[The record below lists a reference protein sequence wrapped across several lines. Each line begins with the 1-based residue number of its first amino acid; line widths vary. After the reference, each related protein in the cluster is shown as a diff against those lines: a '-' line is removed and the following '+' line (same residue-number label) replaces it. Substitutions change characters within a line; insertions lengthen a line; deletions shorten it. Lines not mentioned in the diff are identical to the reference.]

1 MRARALAM
9 SNDPIADEA
18 AVAQLAQGGSAVGA
32 VLAGFFAAA
41 GGYSG
46 VLLSPLTILV
56 AGIGTGGRV
65 FDGRLRQPGL
75 GTKRP
80 RGFLPEEP
88 IPPAARIAVPAAIA
102 AAAVANA
109 YDGAK
114 SLGSLVKHGI
124 LRAER
129 AGADALAEVLG
140 RIRSA
145 GQVALSE
152 QSFTRPF
159 LRLAGPSEGGL
170 VTPADFANIAD
181 IDLSASVRQVGDAS
195 YLEPPW
201 AEEWTEDQRL
211 PSELGI
217 GAVVCAV
224 DVRGVFAAAAYFRPS
239 DGLEF
244 DDLALLAPYVAV
256 PTQRGVPRQPPG
268 SSLPAPAPIAVRCTP
283 EGVPVEV
290 CAEPGSRALHLGNP
304 ARLSISRDPVSR
316 EVQSQRR

>member
-1 MRARALAM
+1 MRLRALAI
-9 SNDPIADEA
+9 SNDPIAEEA
-18 AVAQLAQGGSAVGA
+18 AVAQLGQGGSAVGA
-32 VLAGFFAAA
+32 VLAGYFAAA

-56 AGIGTGGRV
+56 AGIGAGGRA

-80 RGFLPEEP
+80 RGFLADEP
-88 IPPAARIAVPAAIA
+88 IPSAARIAVPGSVA

-129 AGADALAEVLG
+129 AGADGRAEVLG
-140 RIRSA
+140 RVRSL
-145 GQVALSE
+145 GQTAFAE
-152 QSFTRPF
+152 QAFSRPF

-170 VTPADFANIAD
+170 VTPSDLTNVTD
-181 IDLSASVRQVGDAS
+181 IDHAATTRNAAGSDFLEAPWADSSAS
-195 YLEPPW
+195 EP
-201 AEEWTEDQRL
+201 L
-211 PSELGI
+211 PAELGI

-239 DGLEF
+239 DGLEI
-244 DDLALLAPYVAV
+244 DDLALLAPFVAV
-256 PTQRGVPRQPPG
+256 PTQRGVPRQTPG
-268 SSLPAPAPIAVRCTP
+268 SPLPAPAPIAVRCN
-283 EGVPVEV
+283 EAGVPIEV
-290 CAEPGSRALHLGNP
+290 CAEPGARALSFGSP
-304 ARLSISRDPVSR
+304 PRLSIARDPISR
-316 EVQSQRR
+316 EVVSQRR

>member
-1 MRARALAM
+1 MRARALAI
-9 SNDPIADEA
+9 SNDPLAEEA
-18 AVAQLAQGGSAVGA
+18 AQAQLGQGGSAVGA

-46 VLLSPLTILV
+46 VLLSPLTLLV
-56 AGIGTGGRV
+56 AGIGTGGRA

-80 RGFLPEEP
+80 RGFLPEDSV
-88 IPPAARIAVPAAIA
+88 PAAARVAVPAGVA
-102 AAAVANA
+102 AAAVANL
-109 YDGAK
+109 YDGGK

-129 AGADALAEVLG
+129 AGADARAEVLA
-140 RIRSA
+140 RVRSL
-145 GQVALSE
+145 GQIALGE
-152 QSFTRPF
+152 QSFMRPF

-170 VTPADFANIAD
+170 VTPSDFTSISD
-181 IDLSASVRQVGDAS
+181 IDHAASIRQVDGVD

-201 AEEWTEDQRL
+201 AEASSDEPL
-211 PSELGI
+211 PPELGI

-239 DGLEF
+239 DGLEL
-244 DDLALLAPYVAV
+244 DDLALLAPFVAV
-256 PTQRGVPRQPPG
+256 PTQRGVPRQAPG
-268 SSLPAPAPIAVRCTP
+268 SALPAPAPIAVRCNA

-290 CAEPGSRALHLGNP
+290 CAEPGARALKFGAAP
-304 ARLSISRDPVSR
+304 RLSITRDPTSR
-316 EVQSQRR
+316 EVTSQRR

>member
-1 MRARALAM
+1 MRARALAI
-9 SNDPIADEA
+9 SNDPIAEEA
-18 AVAQLAQGGSAVGA
+18 AVAQLGQGGSAVGA

-56 AGIGTGGRV
+56 AGIGTGGRA

-80 RGFLPEEP
+80 RGFLPEEA
-88 IPPAARIAVPAAIA
+88 IPTAARIAIPGSVA

-129 AGADALAEVLG
+129 AGADGRAEVLG
-140 RIRSA
+140 RVRSL
-145 GQVALSE
+145 GQGAFAE
-152 QSFTRPF
+152 QSFSRPF

-170 VTPADFANIAD
+170 VTPSDLTNITNIDHAATTRHVAGSDF
-181 IDLSASVRQVGDAS
+181 
-195 YLEPPW
+195 LEPPW
-201 AEEWTEDQRL
+201 SETSLAEPL
-211 PSELGI
+211 PPELGI

-224 DVRGVFAAAAYFRPS
+224 DVRGVFAAVSYFRPS
-239 DGLEF
+239 DGLEI

-256 PTQRGVPRQPPG
+256 PTQRGVPRQTPG
-268 SSLPAPAPIAVRCTP
+268 SPLPAPAPIAVRCN
-283 EGVPVEV
+283 EGGVPVEV
-290 CAEPGSRALHLGNP
+290 CAEPGACALSFGNP
-304 ARLSISRDPVSR
+304 PRLSISRDPVSR
-316 EVQSQRR
+316 DVIGQRR

>member
-1 MRARALAM
+1 MRSRALAI
-9 SNDPIADEA
+9 SNDPIAEEG

-56 AGIGTGGRV
+56 AGIGTGGRA

-80 RGFLPEEP
+80 RGFLPDET
-88 IPPAARIAVPAAIA
+88 IPLAARVAVPGAVA

-129 AGADALAEVLG
+129 AGADARAEVLG
-140 RIRSA
+140 RVRSA
-145 GQVALSE
+145 GQVAFSE
-152 QSFTRPF
+152 QSFMRPF

-170 VTPADFANIAD
+170 ITPSDFSNVTD
-181 IDLSASVRQVGDAS
+181 IDHAATTRHASGSDF
-195 YLEPPW
+195 LEPPW
-201 AEEWTEDQRL
+201 AETSFAEPL

-224 DVRGVFAAAAYFRPS
+224 DVRGVFAAVAYFRAS
-239 DGLEF
+239 DGLEL
-244 DDLALLAPYVAV
+244 DDLALLAPFVAV
-256 PTQRGVPRQPPG
+256 PTQRGVPRQTPG
-268 SSLPAPAPIAVRCTP
+268 SPLPAPAPIAVRCNA
-283 EGVPVEV
+283 EGVPIEV
-290 CAEPGSRALHLGNP
+290 CAEPGSRALNFDMP
-304 ARLSISRDPVSR
+304 PRLSISRDPVTR
-316 EVQSQRR
+316 EVTSQRR

>member
-1 MRARALAM
+1 MRLRALAI
-9 SNDPIADEA
+9 SNDPIAEEA

-46 VLLSPLTILV
+46 VLLSPLTLLV
-56 AGIGTGGRV
+56 AGIGAGGRA

-80 RGFLPEEP
+80 RGFLPDEQV
-88 IPPAARIAVPAAIA
+88 PAAALVAVPGAIA

-129 AGADALAEVLG
+129 AGAEARAEVLG

-170 VTPADFANIAD
+170 ITPSDFGAVT
-181 IDLSASVRQVGDAS
+181 DLDHAASVRHVAGSD
-195 YLEPPW
+195 YLEAPW
-201 AEEWTEDQRL
+201 AETASSEPL
-211 PSELGI
+211 PKELGI

-239 DGLEF
+239 DGLELE
-244 DDLALLAPYVAV
+244 DLALLAPFVAV
-256 PTQRGVPRQPPG
+256 PTQRGVPRQAPG
-268 SSLPAPAPIAVRCTP
+268 SPLPAPAPIAVRCNAD
-283 EGVPVEV
+283 GVPVEV
-290 CAEPGSRALHLGNP
+290 CAEPGARAISFNGP
-304 ARLSISRDPVSR
+304 ARLSITRDVTTR

>member
-9 SNDPIADEA
+9 SNDPIAEEA
-18 AVAQLAQGGSAVGA
+18 AIAQLAQGGSAVGA

-56 AGIGTGGRV
+56 AGIGTGGRA

-80 RGFLPEEP
+80 RGFLPEET
-88 IPPAARIAVPAAIA
+88 IPPAARIAVPGAVA

-129 AGADALAEVLG
+129 AGAEGRAEVLG
-140 RIRSA
+140 RVRSA
-145 GQVALSE
+145 GQVAFSE
-152 QSFTRPF
+152 QAFTRPF

-170 VTPADFANIAD
+170 VTPADFANVTD
-181 IDLSASVRQVGDAS
+181 IDHAATTRQAAGSDF
-195 YLEPPW
+195 LEAPW
-201 AEEWTEDQRL
+201 SETSSSEPL
-211 PSELGI
+211 PAELGI

-224 DVRGVFAAAAYFRPS
+224 DVRGVFAAVAYFRPS
-239 DGLEF
+239 DGLEI

-256 PTQRGVPRQPPG
+256 PTQRGVPRQAPG
-268 SSLPAPAPIAVRCTP
+268 SPLPAPAPIAVRCN
-283 EGVPVEV
+283 ESGVPVEV
-290 CAEPGSRALHLGNP
+290 WAEPGARALNFSGP
-304 ARLSISRDPVSR
+304 PRLSITRDPVSR
-316 EVQSQRR
+316 EVTSQRR

>member
-1 MRARALAM
+1 MRARALAL
-9 SNDPIADEA
+9 SNDPIAEEA
-18 AVAQLAQGGSAVGA
+18 AVAQLGQAGSAVGA

-46 VLLSPLTILV
+46 VLLSPLTVLV
-56 AGIGTGGRV
+56 AGIGTGGRA

-80 RGFLPEEP
+80 RGFLPDEP
-88 IPPAARIAVPAAIA
+88 IPAAARIAVPGAVA

-129 AGADALAEVLG
+129 AGAEARAEVLG
-140 RIRSA
+140 RVRSL
-145 GQVALSE
+145 GQVAFSE
-152 QSFTRPF
+152 QGFARPF

-170 VTPADFANIAD
+170 VTPSDLTNVTD
-181 IDLSASVRQVGDAS
+181 IDHAASTRSVAGS
-195 YLEPPW
+195 EFLEAPW
-201 AEEWTEDQRL
+201 AEASLNATL
-211 PSELGI
+211 PKELGI

-239 DGLEF
+239 DGLEI

-256 PTQRGVPRQPPG
+256 PTQRGVPRQAPG
-268 SSLPAPAPIAVRCTP
+268 SSLPAPAPIAVRCN
-283 EGVPVEV
+283 EGGVPVEV
-290 CAEPGSRALHLGNP
+290 CAEPGACALDFANAP
-304 ARLSISRDPVSR
+304 RLSIARDPHSR
-316 EVQSQRR
+316 EVVGQRR

>member
-1 MRARALAM
+1 VRARALAI
-9 SNDPIADEA
+9 SNDPLAEEA
-18 AVAQLAQGGSAVGA
+18 AQAQLAQGGSAVGA

-46 VLLSPLTILV
+46 VLLSPLTVLV
-56 AGIGTGGRV
+56 AGIGTGGRA

-80 RGFLPEEP
+80 RGFLPDEA
-88 IPPAARIAVPAAIA
+88 IPVAARVAVPAGVA

-109 YDGAK
+109 YDGSK

-129 AGADALAEVLG
+129 AGADGRVDVLS
-140 RIRSA
+140 RVRSV
-145 GQVALSE
+145 GQTALSE
-152 QSFTRPF
+152 QAFTRPF

-170 VTPADFANIAD
+170 ITPADFGSISD
-181 IDLSASVRQVGDAS
+181 IDHVASTRHVAGSDF
-195 YLEPPW
+195 LEPPW
-201 AEEWTEDQRL
+201 AEGWANEPL
-211 PSELGI
+211 PAELGI

-239 DGLEF
+239 DGLEL
-244 DDLALLAPYVAV
+244 DDLALLAPLVAV
-256 PTQRGVPRQPPG
+256 PTQRGIPRQTPG
-268 SSLPAPAPIAVRCTP
+268 SALPAPAPIAVRCNA

-290 CAEPGSRALHLGNP
+290 CAEPGACAINFEGA
-304 ARLSISRDPVSR
+304 ARLSLSRDPVSR

>member
-9 SNDPIADEA
+9 SNDPIAEEA
-18 AVAQLAQGGSAVGA
+18 AIAQLGQGGSAVGA

-56 AGIGTGGRV
+56 AGIGTGGRA

-80 RGFLPEEP
+80 RGFLPDEA
-88 IPPAARIAVPAAIA
+88 IPAAARIAVPAAVA

-129 AGADALAEVLG
+129 AGADGRAEVLG
-140 RIRSA
+140 RVRSA
-145 GQVALSE
+145 GQVAFSE
-152 QSFTRPF
+152 QAFTRPF

-170 VTPADFANIAD
+170 VTPSDFANVTD
-181 IDLSASVRQVGDAS
+181 IDHAATTRHVADSDF
-195 YLEPPW
+195 LEAPW
-201 AEEWTEDQRL
+201 AEAASTEPL
-211 PSELGI
+211 PAELGI

-224 DVRGVFAAAAYFRPS
+224 DVRGVFAAVAYFRPS
-239 DGLEF
+239 DGLEI

-256 PTQRGVPRQPPG
+256 PTQRGIPRQPPG
-268 SSLPAPAPIAVRCTP
+268 SPLPAPAPIAVRCNAD
-283 EGVPVEV
+283 GVPVEV
-290 CAEPGSRALHLGNP
+290 CAEPGARALNFGSP
-304 ARLSISRDPVSR
+304 SRLSISRDPVSR
-316 EVQSQRR
+316 EVISHRR

>member
-1 MRARALAM
+1 MRLRALAI
-9 SNDPIADEA
+9 SNDPIAEEA
-18 AVAQLAQGGSAVGA
+18 AVAQLGQGGSAVGA

-46 VLLSPLTILV
+46 VLLSPLTVLV
-56 AGIGTGGRV
+56 AGIGTGGRA

-80 RGFLPEEP
+80 RGFLPDEK
-88 IPPAARIAVPAAIA
+88 VPAAALVAVPRAVA

-129 AGADALAEVLG
+129 AGAEARAEVLG

-145 GQVALSE
+145 GQIALSE

-170 VTPADFANIAD
+170 ITPSDFGAVTDVDHA
-181 IDLSASVRQVGDAS
+181 ASVRRVGDS
-195 YLEPPW
+195 DYLEPPW
-201 AEEWTEDQRL
+201 AETQSDQPL

-239 DGLEF
+239 DGLEL
-244 DDLALLAPYVAV
+244 DDLALLAPFVAV
-256 PTQRGVPRQPPG
+256 PTQRGVPRQAPG
-268 SSLPAPAPIAVRCTP
+268 SPLPAPAPIAVRCN
-283 EGVPVEV
+283 EAGVPVEV
-290 CAEPGSRALHLGNP
+290 CAEPGARALSFDGP
-304 ARLSISRDPVSR
+304 ARLSILRDATTR

>member
-1 MRARALAM
+1 M
-9 SNDPIADEA
+9 SNDPLAEEA
-18 AVAQLAQGGSAVGA
+18 AQAQLGQGGSAVGA

-46 VLLSPLTILV
+46 VLLSPLTVLV

-80 RGFLPEEP
+80 RGFLAEETVP
-88 IPPAARIAVPAAIA
+88 VAARVAVPAGVA

-109 YDGAK
+109 YDGGK

-129 AGADALAEVLG
+129 VGAEARAEVLA
-140 RIRSA
+140 RVRSV

-152 QSFTRPF
+152 QSFMRPF

-170 VTPADFANIAD
+170 ITPSDFANVSDVDHA
-181 IDLSASVRQVGDAS
+181 ATVRHVAGSD
-195 YLEPPW
+195 YLEAP
-201 AEEWTEDQRL
+201 WTETSSQEPL
-211 PSELGI
+211 PPELGI
-217 GAVVCAV
+217 GAAVCAV
-224 DVRGVFAAAAYFRPS
+224 DVRGVFAAVAYFRPS
-239 DGLEF
+239 DGLELE
-244 DDLALLAPYVAV
+244 DLALLAPFIAV
-256 PTQRGVPRQPPG
+256 PTQRGVPRQAPG
-268 SSLPAPAPIAVRCTP
+268 SALPAPAPIAVRCNA

-290 CAEPGSRALHLGNP
+290 CAEPGARAINFDAP
-304 ARLSISRDPVSR
+304 PRLSITRDPVS
-316 EVQSQRR
+316 

>member
-1 MRARALAM
+1 MRLRALAI
-9 SNDPIADEA
+9 SNDPIAEEA
-18 AVAQLAQGGSAVGA
+18 AIAQLGQGGSAVGA

-56 AGIGTGGRV
+56 AGIGTGGRA

-80 RGFLPEEP
+80 RGFLPDETVP
-88 IPPAARIAVPAAIA
+88 VAARVAVPGGIA

-129 AGADALAEVLG
+129 AGADARAEVLA
-140 RIRSA
+140 RVRSA

-152 QSFTRPF
+152 QSFMRPF

-170 VTPADFANIAD
+170 ITQADFANVSDVDHA
-181 IDLSASVRQVGDAS
+181 ATVRHVAGSD
-195 YLEPPW
+195 YLEAPWSEASSQEPLPP
-201 AEEWTEDQRL
+201 
-211 PSELGI
+211 ELGI
-217 GAVVCAV
+217 GAAVCAV
-224 DVRGVFAAAAYFRPS
+224 DVRGVFAAVAYFRPS
-239 DGLEF
+239 DGLELE
-244 DDLALLAPYVAV
+244 DLALLAPFVAV
-256 PTQRGVPRQPPG
+256 PTQRGVPRQTPG
-268 SSLPAPAPIAVRCTP
+268 SPLPAPAPIAVRCNA

-290 CAEPGSRALHLGNP
+290 CAEPGMRALNLSGP
-304 ARLSISRDPVSR
+304 ARLSISRDPATR
-316 EVQSQRR
+316 EVLSQRR

>member
-1 MRARALAM
+1 MRSRALAI
-9 SNDPIADEA
+9 SNDPIAEEA
-18 AVAQLAQGGSAVGA
+18 AIAQLGQGGSAVGA

-56 AGIGTGGRV
+56 AGIGTGGRA

-80 RGFLPEEP
+80 RGFLPDEV
-88 IPPAARIAVPAAIA
+88 IPLAARIAVPGAIA

-129 AGADALAEVLG
+129 AGADARAEVLS
-140 RIRSA
+140 RVRSA

-152 QSFTRPF
+152 QTFTRPF

-170 VTPADFANIAD
+170 ITPADFTNVTD
-181 IDLSASVRQVGDAS
+181 IDHAASMRHVAGSDF
-195 YLEPPW
+195 LEPPW
-201 AEEWTEDQRL
+201 SEAGAEEPL

-217 GAVVCAV
+217 GAAVCAV
-224 DVRGVFAAAAYFRPS
+224 DVRGVFAAVAYFRPA
-239 DGLEF
+239 DGLELE
-244 DDLALLAPYVAV
+244 DLALLAPFVAV
-256 PTQRGVPRQPPG
+256 PTQRGVPRQTPG
-268 SSLPAPAPIAVRCTP
+268 SPLPAPAPIAVRCNA
-283 EGVPVEV
+283 EGVPIEV
-290 CAEPGSRALHLGNP
+290 CAEPGARSLDLSRP
-304 ARLSISRDPVSR
+304 ARLSIARDPVSR
-316 EVQSQRR
+316 EVTSQRR